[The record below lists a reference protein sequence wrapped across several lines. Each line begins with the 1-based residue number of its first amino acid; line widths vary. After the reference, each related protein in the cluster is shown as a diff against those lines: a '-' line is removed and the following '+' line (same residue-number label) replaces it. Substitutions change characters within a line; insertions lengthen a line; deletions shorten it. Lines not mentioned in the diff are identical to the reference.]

1 MKVSKVIWVLLLS
14 SLFSVFCVNAQGS
27 SEWVVQGKVLTGDES
42 SAGVAVQLK
51 GLDQSTITDKDGVF
65 TLKGTATGKFHLQ
78 LHCIG
83 CVDWDSLITVEPGS
97 RIMLTISLQRELRE
111 ISQVQIFGSK
121 SEAMRNLPGAA
132 TLITPLQIKQIQPVS
147 ANEVLR
153 KAPGVHAVDEEGLG
167 LRPNIGIR
175 GLDPDRSRYVLVL
188 EDGVPVS
195 LSPYG
200 EPEMYYSP
208 SIDRMQQVEVLKGS
222 SSIQYG
228 PRTIAGV
235 VNYRTSDPPVKPEGK
250 VQLTGGENGYLSA
263 LVGYGT
269 TVGNTGIQVNY
280 LRKQADDFGML
291 RLRLNDI
298 SAKFRWM
305 ISSKEVIGLKLG
317 IYDELSNANYIGMT
331 QPMYLSGQYDV
342 ARLAPEDQFHI
353 RRYSA
358 SFTYNYIVSERFRV
372 EMLGFAYTTQRNWCR
387 QDFAYNSID
396 TAGNLLPKPSDY
408 SGVTWGDESISGGA
422 IYMRNSTGNRNR
434 TFDVAGAEVRTR
446 YAFTMGALSNEL
458 LAGIRFM
465 AEKAHEVRV
474 NGVFAGDLSGEIS
487 DEEYR
492 PVYGYSA
499 FLSDKISL
507 GPQLEFT
514 PGIRVEF
521 MQFNREIIRGKYK
534 INNVTT
540 ARDTS
545 IENSGSLMQVIPGI
559 GFTYLPV
566 KQLTIFGGVHRGF
579 APPRI
584 KDAITSDG
592 TDQELS
598 AELSW
603 NYELGI
609 RSVPLKGVKLEL
621 TAFLLDFE
629 NQVIPVSESS
639 GGTGTGLMNGG
650 GTESKGLEGTLAFNT
665 AEVRKTKWSAEVL
678 VNATYTLASFNGDR
692 FMGSAENKVNINGNA
707 LPYVP
712 EWSGNMLLSVLSPYH
727 LRFNC
732 NLQYTGEQYTDVLNT
747 VNPSAN
753 GLSGIIPSFYTMD
766 AGLGFD
772 WVKANASINCTVK
785 NLTDERYIYTRRPQ
799 GIRVGLG
806 RMIFVGVS
814 KRF

>member
-1 MKVSKVIWVLLLS
+1 MKVSKIVWVLLLS
-14 SLFSVFCVNAQGS
+14 FLFSVFCVNAQGP
-27 SEWVVQGKVLTGDES
+27 SEWVVQGKVFTGNET

-51 GLDQSTITDKDGVF
+51 GLDHSAITDKEGVF

-83 CVDWDSLITVEPGS
+83 CADWDSLITVEPGS
-97 RIMLTISLQRELRE
+97 RIMLTISLQSELRE

-235 VNYRTSDPPVKPEGK
+235 VNYRTIDPPVKPEGK
-250 VQLTGGENGYLSA
+250 VQLTGGANGYLSA

-280 LRKQADDFGML
+280 LRKQTDDFGML

-305 ISSKEVIGLKLG
+305 ISSKEVIGFKLG
-317 IYDELSNANYIGMT
+317 VYDELSNANYIGMT

-434 TFDVAGAEVRTR
+434 TFDVAGSEVRAR
-446 YAFTMGALSNEL
+446 YAFTLGAISNEL
-458 LAGIRFM
+458 LSGIRFM

-474 NGVFAGDLSGEIS
+474 NGAFAGDLSGEIS

-492 PVYGYSA
+492 PVSGYSA
-499 FLSDKISL
+499 FVSDKISL

-514 PGIRVEF
+514 PGIRAEF

-650 GTESKGLEGTLAFNT
+650 GTESKGLEGTLAFNS
-665 AEVRKTKWSAEVL
+665 AEIRKTKWSAEVL

-692 FMGSAENKVNINGNA
+692 FMGSAENKVNINGNV

-747 VNPSAN
+747 VNPTAN
-753 GLSGIIPSFYTMD
+753 GLAGIIPSFYTLD

-772 WVKANASINCTVK
+772 WVKANASINCSVK

-799 GIRVGLG
+799 GIRVGLE
-806 RMIFVGVS
+806 RMIFIGVS

>member
-1 MKVSKVIWVLLLS
+1 MKVLKITLAIVVYFLLS
-14 SLFSVFCVNAQGS
+14 VCCVNGQGS
-27 SEWVVQGKVLTGDES
+27 VDWVIEGKVLAGNES
-42 SAGVAVQLK
+42 SAGVAVQIK
-51 GLDQSTITDKDGVF
+51 GLEFSTITDKDGSF
-65 TLKGTATGKFHLQ
+65 ILKGSATGAYHLQ
-78 LHCIG
+78 FHCIG
-83 CVDWDSLITVEPGS
+83 CQDWDSIINLQPGS
-97 RIMLTISLQRELRE
+97 RIQLTIALNKEYKE

-121 SEAMRNLPGAA
+121 ADAMRNLPGAA

-208 SIDRMQQVEVLKGS
+208 SIDRMQQVEILKGS

-235 VNYRTSDPPVKPEGK
+235 VNYRTADPSAKPEGTL
-250 VQLTGGENGYLSA
+250 QLMGGDNGYFSA
-263 LVGYGT
+263 LLGYGT
-269 TVGNTGIQVNY
+269 TIGNTGVQINY
-280 LRKQADDFGML
+280 LRKQTDDFGML
-291 RLRLNDI
+291 RLRLNDL

-305 ISSKEVIGLKLG
+305 ISSKEVVGFKLG
-317 IYDELSNANYIGMT
+317 VYDEFSNANYIGMT
-331 QPMYLSGQYDV
+331 QSMYLSGQNDIT
-342 ARLAPEDQFHI
+342 RLAPEDQFHI

-358 SFTYNYIVSERFRV
+358 SLTYSYILSERFRLEV
-372 EMLGFAYTTQRNWCR
+372 LGFAYTTQRNWCR

-396 TAGNLLPKPSDY
+396 TSGNLLPKPADY

-434 TFDVAGAEVRTR
+434 TFDVAGSEVRTR
-446 YAFTMGALSNEL
+446 YAFTIGSIANEL
-458 LAGIRFM
+458 LGGVRFM
-465 AEKAHEVRV
+465 AEKAHEVRI

-499 FLSDKISL
+499 FVSDKIAL
-507 GPQLEFT
+507 GKQLEIT

-521 MQFNREIIRGKYK
+521 MQFDREIIRGKYK

-545 IENSGSLMQVIPGI
+545 IENSGSLMQVIPGV
-559 GFTYLPV
+559 GFSYMPV
-566 KQLTIFGGVHRGF
+566 KQVTVFGGVHRGF

-609 RSVPLKGVKLEL
+609 RSVLMKGVRMEI

-650 GTESKGLEGTLAFNT
+650 GTESKGVEASLSLNT
-665 AEVRKTKWSAEVL
+665 ADIRKTKWSSEIL
-678 VNATYTLASFNGDR
+678 VNATYTQASFNGDR
-692 FMGSAENKVNINGNA
+692 FTGTSETKVNINGNK

-712 EWSGNMLLSVLSPYH
+712 EWSGNVLLSVLSPYH

-747 VNPSAN
+747 ENPSAN
-753 GLSGIIPSFYTMD
+753 GLVGVLPSFYTID

-772 WVKANASINCTVK
+772 WIKANATITASVK

-799 GIRVGLG
+799 GIRVGLE
-806 RMIFVGVS
+806 RMIFIGIK